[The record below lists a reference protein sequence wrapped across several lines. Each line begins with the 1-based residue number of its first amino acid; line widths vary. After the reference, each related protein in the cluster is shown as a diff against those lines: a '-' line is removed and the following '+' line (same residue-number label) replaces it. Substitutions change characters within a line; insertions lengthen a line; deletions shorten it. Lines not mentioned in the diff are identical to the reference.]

1 MGFQFTGVVT
11 NVRPIVDPNGQY
23 QFYALDLATM
33 YGTKVGCMVS
43 GSDPQ
48 YQRLFDAGEQLMHH
62 KVKVSVL
69 NYSTSVWK
77 QQDGTERPQLRLRVT
92 NIRDLGLPQD
102 DSELTGFVTSA
113 RDITSQDGS
122 FSFLAID
129 IVTERGATY
138 ACQIWEKDPEY
149 LRLGPVVS
157 SLVDHKVQVSVLSM
171 NVGKRVMKD
180 RSEQLQ
186 ARFRITNV
194 RDLGLPQEDVA

>member
-1 MGFQFTGVVT
+1 MGFHLTGVVA

-33 YGTKVGCMVS
+33 YGTRVSCVVS

-48 YQRLFDAGEQLMHH
+48 YQRLFDAGEQLLHH

-69 NYSTSVWK
+69 NYSTSIWK

-102 DSELTGFVTSA
+102 DSELIGFVTSA

-122 FSFLAID
+122 FGFLAID

-138 ACQIWEKDPEY
+138 ACQVWDKDPEY
-149 LRLGPVVS
+149 VRLGPVVA
-157 SLVDHKVQVSVLSM
+157 SLVDHKVQVSVLGMS
-171 NVGKRVMKD
+171 VGKRTMKD
-180 RSEQLQ
+180 KSEQLQ
-186 ARFRITNV
+186 ARFRITNI
-194 RDLGLPQEDVA
+194 RDLGLQQEDVA